1 MWFMSIS
8 IKCIFDYDYP
18 TEIYTFSPSS
28 IEFINLNFYVNEGNR
43 HISWYNPNEW
53 IVMNGFHVEAH
64 SGSAMSPK
72 NEWIISQNTA
82 TLTVQPVFLWLH
94 LSEKSHIVQVSI
106 TLSCFLFQRFFFLKY
121 VSISINIIEKKKLHC
136 WIKIIIIIVE
146 GRKKKR
152 YKTWQGV
159 AGSGPFC
166 KMANLD

>member
-106 TLSCFLFQRFFFLKY
+106 TLSFVFFFRVLSLSLICFHLY
-121 VSISINIIEKKKLHC
+121 QYN
-136 WIKIIIIIVE
+136 
-146 GRKKKR
+146 RKKGCIAESELSLLKR
-152 YKTWQGV
+152 KREIQNMTGCGR
-159 AGSGPFC
+159 ART
-166 KMANLD
+166 LL